1 MAHPHAPSLASSRD
15 LHLDLDPDHPANNA
29 DAPTAVPEILVS
41 PASPS
46 KRTGQ
51 LPQTARQQPP
61 IAPDQGPTPEVRRA
75 ADGDGAP
82 QGTQVTRMGSVGDER
97 DDAGEGPSR
106 GAPHVVGAPA
116 PAPAA
121 ASARA
126 AAHGRTTTSRDV
138 SHARKTSA
146 STSSTASTSPP
157 PPLAGPTSEAAP
169 RPSSFFSSLS
179 TTLPNFI
186 GRTVA
191 QFLPPPELPGA
202 SSLQMRPSSASSD
215 EEESEASE
223 DEDEDKGE
231 GRLRGLERGGE
242 GRLSGYGEGEGDE
255 ALRRSM
261 DLRIEQATD
270 GPSLVSDNTPAPSA
284 PSTPFLLS
292 SAATSFPSSPS
303 ITAQRSSPSS
313 PSSPPVPSSSS
324 AFTAASTSG
333 TVHPL
338 TLHAIARRDSESEAV
353 RVVEERRGV
362 ESRRDRDRD
371 RDREESARTARVG
384 ASAVGRVV
392 EEDGAPWS
400 ESPPQLSDR
409 EDGGPALPSSSAG
422 AGASVGLGRPPPPS
436 ASLALRRP
444 NAPPPLHARGISSAS
459 SAALSTG
466 SSVGSSRLKKK
477 KGGGGFRRLFSRGG
491 RGPSEVV
498 EVVREQEREGEGARE
513 QAQGMLSTA
522 SSREEGPSGA
532 GGRRSPPTSSGGAS
546 LRSGS
551 AVGLGVGG
559 GGGGGEGAR
568 ETVVDKGVKISRPKV
583 KAKGKSHKDFAHLF
597 LAQELVISSSGS
609 PSLSPS
615 SPTADSAADPSSP
628 QPQLQP
634 DDSASQ
640 KSHARSSSGAGAAG
654 EEGAGAKKKKAVW
667 AIKFSEDGR
676 YLAVGGK
683 DGVVRVWEVLS
694 TPEAREH
701 VLDPSSVPDRAFSPS
716 PDSPSPLSARP
727 GPTASN
733 GKGKK
738 AKEAPF
744 MMPVFASRPVHEFKG
759 HEADVLDLSWSKNN
773 FLLSS
778 SMDKTVRLWH
788 VSRDECLCAFQHL
801 DFVTSIA
808 FHPKDDRF
816 FLSGSLDCK
825 LRLWNIPEKR
835 VHIWTE
841 LPELITAVSFTRD
854 GKLAIAGSFVGA
866 VMFFLVETFQY
877 HSQVAAKS
885 SRSKS
890 SKGKK
895 VTSLAPF
902 PLPSSTGERLLVTTN
917 DSRLRLYHTA
927 DKIVETTY
935 AGHENASSQIRASFS
950 DDGRWI
956 VSGSE
961 DRNVYIWDSGL
972 DPRPDGGYH
981 LRKRGKESPHEHF
994 PMPAHIVTA
1003 AVFAPTSTRTH
1014 LTAAR
1019 DPVFADGHTHMAPL
1033 SRTMSGASLGLVGT
1047 MTRNTTFSDSG
1058 LGGGADVLVP
1068 VTSRDGE
1075 TVPAGGA
1082 LDAILVVAD
1091 DETGIISIFRNSELK
1106 RKRSSMWGRTKTVP
1120 AR

>member
-1 MAHPHAPSLASSRD
+1 MSITQTHHFAPPRPPSPTLFLRTPHSLPTSPSTSTSLARKSD
-15 LHLDLDPDHPANNA
+15 ADPDSLVDHLVAALLPDRPHLLLARRRTHSCSYSP
-29 DAPTAVPEILVS
+29 APTPTPPKTASLDHRRRPAARSPSPS
-41 PASPS
+41 PAPP
-46 KRTGQ
+46 TG
-51 LPQTARQQPP
+51 
-61 IAPDQGPTPEVRRA
+61 
-75 ADGDGAP
+75 
-82 QGTQVTRMGSVGDER
+82 
-97 DDAGEGPSR
+97 
-106 GAPHVVGAPA
+106 
-116 PAPAA
+116 
-121 ASARA
+121 
-126 AAHGRTTTSRDV
+126 TTT
-138 SHARKTSA
+138 
-146 STSSTASTSPP
+146 
-157 PPLAGPTSEAAP
+157 PT
-169 RPSSFFSSLS
+169 
-179 TTLPNFI
+179 T
-186 GRTVA
+186 
-191 QFLPPPELPGA
+191 
-202 SSLQMRPSSASSD
+202 
-215 EEESEASE
+215 
-223 DEDEDKGE
+223 
-231 GRLRGLERGGE
+231 
-242 GRLSGYGEGEGDE
+242 
-255 ALRRSM
+255 
-261 DLRIEQATD
+261 ATD
-270 GPSLVSDNTPAPSA
+270 GPSLVSDTTPAPSA
-284 PSTPFLLS
+284 PSTPFLATSTS
-292 SAATSFPSSPS
+292 SSSRPTPSSSANAATSPAAAAP
-303 ITAQRSSPSS
+303 
-313 PSSPPVPSSSS
+313 SS
-324 AFTAASTSG
+324 AFAAASTSG

-338 TLHAIARRDSESEAV
+338 TLHAIARRGSERDAV
-353 RVVEERRGV
+353 RVVEERR
-362 ESRRDRDRD
+362 ETERRRD
-371 RDREESARTARVG
+371 EGAGARVGVAVGEGSGSGSRAWTARVMEEAAGGG
-384 ASAVGRVV
+384 A
-392 EEDGAPWS
+392 WS

-409 EDGGPALPSSSAG
+409 EDGPASSHRAG
-422 AGASVGLGRPPPPS
+422 AGAGLGRPPPTS
-436 ASLALRRP
+436 TTTRP
-444 NAPPPLHARGISSAS
+444 GGAAQQQQQPPPLHARGISSAS
-459 SAALSTG
+459 SALSSDTAASG
-466 SSVGSSRLKKK
+466 SGRRKKA
-477 KGGGGFRRLFSRGG
+477 GGGGGAFRRLFSSRGG
-491 RGPSEVV
+491 ARGGASEV
-498 EVVREQEREGEGARE
+498 EPVREQERAQERERE
-513 QAQGMLSTA
+513 QGALSRA
-522 SSREEGPSGA
+522 SPRDEEH
-532 GGRRSPPTSSGGAS
+532 GGRTPQSGGGASGGAS
-546 LRSGS
+546 LHSGN
-551 AVGLGVGG
+551 AGG
-559 GGGGGEGAR
+559 PARLELGGGGGEGVR

-583 KAKGKSHKDFAHLF
+583 KAKGKSHKDFSHLF
-597 LAQELVISSSGS
+597 LAQELVISSPGS
-609 PSLSPS
+609 PSPS
-615 SPTADSAADPSSP
+615 SPSSDPPVDPSSP
-628 QPQLQP
+628 QPE
-634 DDSASQ
+634 DNASQ
-640 KSHARSSSGAGAAG
+640 KSHAKSNSGAAGAAAD
-654 EEGAGAKKKKAVW
+654 EGAGAKKRRAVW
-667 AIKFSEDGR
+667 AIKFSEDGK

-694 TPEAREH
+694 TPEAREA

-716 PDSPSPLSARP
+716 PDSPSPSSARP
-727 GPTASN
+727 GPTPSN
-733 GKGKK
+733 GKCKK

-744 MMPVFASRPVHEFKG
+744 AMPVFASRPVHEFKG

-866 VMFFLVETFQY
+866 VMFFFVETFQY
-877 HSQVAAKS
+877 HSQVAAKT

-1047 MTRNTTFSDSG
+1047 TTRNTTFSDGG
-1058 LGGGADVLVP
+1058 LGGADVLVP
-1068 VTSRDGE
+1068 VTSRDGM
-1075 TVPAGGA
+1075 TAPAGGA

-1091 DETGIISIFRNSELK
+1091 DETGVISIFRNSELM

>member
-1 MAHPHAPSLASSRD
+1 SGAGS
-15 LHLDLDPDHPANNA
+15 
-29 DAPTAVPEILVS
+29 
-41 PASPS
+41 
-46 KRTGQ
+46 
-51 LPQTARQQPP
+51 
-61 IAPDQGPTPEVRRA
+61 GP
-75 ADGDGAP
+75 
-82 QGTQVTRMGSVGDER
+82 GSV
-97 DDAGEGPSR
+97 
-106 GAPHVVGAPA
+106 
-116 PAPAA
+116 
-121 ASARA
+121 
-126 AAHGRTTTSRDV
+126 
-138 SHARKTSA
+138 ARKK
-146 STSSTASTSPP
+146 
-157 PPLAGPTSEAAP
+157 G
-169 RPSSFFSSLS
+169 
-179 TTLPNFI
+179 
-186 GRTVA
+186 GR
-191 QFLPPPELPGA
+191 
-202 SSLQMRPSSASSD
+202 
-215 EEESEASE
+215 
-223 DEDEDKGE
+223 
-231 GRLRGLERGGE
+231 
-242 GRLSGYGEGEGDE
+242 
-255 ALRRSM
+255 
-261 DLRIEQATD
+261 
-270 GPSLVSDNTPAPSA
+270 
-284 PSTPFLLS
+284 
-292 SAATSFPSSPS
+292 
-303 ITAQRSSPSS
+303 
-313 PSSPPVPSSSS
+313 
-324 AFTAASTSG
+324 
-333 TVHPL
+333 
-338 TLHAIARRDSESEAV
+338 
-353 RVVEERRGV
+353 
-362 ESRRDRDRD
+362 
-371 RDREESARTARVG
+371 
-384 ASAVGRVV
+384 
-392 EEDGAPWS
+392 
-400 ESPPQLSDR
+400 
-409 EDGGPALPSSSAG
+409 
-422 AGASVGLGRPPPPS
+422 
-436 ASLALRRP
+436 
-444 NAPPPLHARGISSAS
+444 
-459 SAALSTG
+459 
-466 SSVGSSRLKKK
+466 
-477 KGGGGFRRLFSRGG
+477 GGGFRRLFSRSSA
-491 RGPSEVV
+491 RAAPSEL
-498 EVVREQEREGEGARE
+498 EPAQEQELA
-513 QAQGMLSTA
+513 QASGQAPLSPLSKA
-522 SSREEGPSGA
+522 SSRDEGPSGA
-532 GGRRSPPTSSGGAS
+532 GGRTSPSSGGAS
-546 LRSGS
+546 LRSG
-551 AVGLGVGG
+551 LGG
-559 GGGGGEGAR
+559 GGLGGAEGVR

-609 PSLSPS
+609 PVLS
-615 SPTADSAADPSSP
+615 TADPTDPSSP
-628 QPQLQP
+628 QPQP

-640 KSHARSSSGAGAAG
+640 KSHAKSSSGAGAGAAAD
-654 EEGAGAKKKKAVW
+654 EGAGAKKRKAVW
-667 AIKFSEDGR
+667 AVKFSEDGR
-676 YLAVGGK
+676 FLAVGGK

-694 TPEAREH
+694 TPQAREA

-716 PDSPSPLSARP
+716 PESPTSVRP
-727 GPTASN
+727 APPASN

-738 AKEAPF
+738 VKEAPF
-744 MMPVFASRPVHEFKG
+744 TMPVFASRPVHEFKG

-788 VSRDECLCAFQHL
+788 VSRSECLCAFQHL

-1058 LGGGADVLVP
+1058 LGGGSGEVLVP
-1068 VTSRDGE
+1068 VTSRDGM